1 MGWWIVLGVAALL
14 LALLL
19 SPVIV
24 YVDFE
29 HMLLTADVRLLG
41 FRVPLF
47 SSDEFFDKKKK
58 KKPSYVDKLVATSKK
73 KVNELAA
80 LVKEDSSLSLV
91 TFLRD
96 AFLVIW
102 ELIGRVLRGVVV
114 HKFDLT
120 VRVASGDAADTAVT
134 YGEVCSVL
142 YPFVTALE
150 SNLRIKNRNWA
161 VYPDFLKQE
170 SLIEAHILATLPLA
184 RAIFIVVWFLVRYT
198 LVLTEDTAEP
208 TYQVRPRKPQNNQ
221 SAK

>member
-1 MGWWIVLGVAALL
+1 MHMGWWIVLGVAVLITL
-14 LALLL
+14 LLL

-24 YVDFE
+24 YVDFQN
-29 HMLLTADVRLLG
+29 MLLTADVRLMG
-41 FRVPLF
+41 ARIPVF
-47 SSDEFFDKKKK
+47 SSDEFFGKKKK

-73 KVNELAA
+73 RVSELAS
-80 LVKEDSSLSLV
+80 LIQEDSSLSLV

-114 HKFDLT
+114 RRFDLT
-120 VRVASGDAADTAVT
+120 VHIGSGDAADTAIT

-150 SNLRIKNRNWA
+150 SNLRIKRRCWD
-161 VYPDFLKQE
+161 VRPDFLSQQ
-170 SLIEAHILATLPLA
+170 SLVEAHIRATLPLA

-198 LVLTEDTAEP
+198 IVLTEELDEP
-208 TYQVRPRKPQNNQ
+208 TYQVRPRK
-221 SAK
+221 SYK